1 MTPKQ
6 LFLIVFAHRY
16 VAAAVFVLVA
26 IAGGIFTWA
35 TPKTY
40 LASTDL
46 LVDSRADPI
55 VGAQALGT
63 PNYLATQIAI
73 IQSERVAIGVVKRLR
88 IENTPTLV
96 DQWKIATKGKVP
108 LENYYANMLR
118 RGLLAEPLRGSN
130 VIRLTFE
137 AADPK
142 FATAVANTYAQ
153 AYLDLTIDLKVEPVR
168 QYADWFDERLK
179 SLRDNVETAQ
189 AKLSAYQQDKNI
201 VGNDQRADEETQRL
215 DALMAQLVA
224 IQGESM
230 AIGSRQKTS
239 GGELSPDIQ
248 ASPVVQGLR
257 GDLSK
262 AESKMSEL
270 KVTLGPNHPERI
282 QLEQTINALNQ
293 QLEQEMRRVSGGTNM
308 AKTTAGL
315 RESELRR
322 VIAAQRERV
331 LSLRAE
337 RDQVSV
343 LSQDVDAAKRIYDSV
358 LQRTNQLNL
367 EKQTDQANV
376 SILSPAIEPTAPAK
390 PNIPKYIAGSLLA
403 ALAAGLGAALGLEM
417 LNRKVRV
424 IGDIMIE
431 GVPVLGVIERG
442 GDSYSMGERIA
453 LFKKFFTKRKQRKE
467 KAAES
472 RLAGLS

>member
-6 LFLIVFAHRY
+6 LLLIVFAHRY
-16 VAAAVFVLVA
+16 AAVAMFVVVA
-26 IAGGIFTWA
+26 IAGAIFTWN

-55 VGAQALGT
+55 AGAQNIGS

-96 DQWKIATKGKVP
+96 DQWKAATKGKVP

-118 RGLLAEPLRGSN
+118 RGVVAEPLRGSN

-189 AKLSAYQQDKNI
+189 AKLSAYQRDKNI

-215 DALMAQLVA
+215 DALTAQLVA
-224 IQGESM
+224 LQGENM

-248 ASPVVQGLR
+248 ASATVQGLR
-257 GDLSK
+257 SELSK
-262 AESKMSEL
+262 AEGKMSEL
-270 KVTLGPNHPERI
+270 KVSLGPNHPERI
-282 QLEQTINALNQ
+282 QLEQTINTLNQ
-293 QLEQEMRRVSGGTNM
+293 QLEQEMRRVSGGTNV

-315 RESELRR
+315 REAELRR

-337 RDQVSV
+337 RDQMAV
-343 LSQDVDAAKRIYDSV
+343 LAQDVEAAKRIYDSV

-376 SILSPAIEPTAPAK
+376 SILSPAIEPDQPAR
-390 PNIPKYIAGSLLA
+390 PNIPKYIAGSLLG
-403 ALAAGLGAALGLEM
+403 ALAAAIGAALGLEM
-417 LNRKVRV
+417 LNRRVRV

-431 GVPVLGVIERG
+431 DVPVLGVIERG
-442 GDSYSMGERIA
+442 GENYSLGERLE

-467 KAAES
+467 KAAENQ
-472 RLAGLS
+472 LAGLS

>member
-16 VAAAVFVLVA
+16 IAAAMFVLVA
-26 IAGGIFTWA
+26 IAGGFVTWT

-40 LASTDL
+40 VASTDL

-55 VGAQALGT
+55 AGAQNIGT
-63 PNYLATQIAI
+63 PNYLATQVAI

-88 IENTPTLV
+88 IANTPTLV
-96 DQWKIATKGKVP
+96 DQWKAATQGKLP

-118 RGLLAEPLRGSN
+118 RGVLAEPLRGSN

-142 FATAVANTYAQ
+142 FATAVVNTYAQ

-189 AKLSAYQQDKNI
+189 AKLSAYQREKNI
-201 VGNDQRADEETQRL
+201 VESDTKADQETQRL
-215 DALMAQLVA
+215 DALLSQLVS
-224 IQGESM
+224 IQGETM
-230 AIGSRQKTS
+230 ALGSRQKTS
-239 GGELSPDIQ
+239 GGELSPDVQ
-248 ASPVVQGLR
+248 ASTTVQSLR
-257 GDLSK
+257 AELGK
-262 AESKMSEL
+262 AESKLSEL
-270 KVTLGPNHPERI
+270 KVSLGPNHPQRI
-282 QLEQTINALNQ
+282 QLDVQIAELKQ
-293 QLEQEMRRVSGGTNM
+293 QLEQEMRHVSGGTRV

-315 RESELRR
+315 REAELRN
-322 VIAAQRERV
+322 VIAAQKERV

-337 RDQVSV
+337 RDQMSV
-343 LSQDVDAAKRIYDSV
+343 LAQDVEAAKRIYDSV
-358 LQRTNQLNL
+358 LQRSNQLNL

-376 SILSPAIEPTAPAK
+376 SILSPAVEPTQPAK
-390 PNIPKYIAGSLLA
+390 PNIPKYIAGTLLG
-403 ALAAGLGAALGLEM
+403 ALAAAVGAAFGLEM
-417 LNRKVRV
+417 LNRRVRV
-424 IGDIMIE
+424 IGDIMIDD
-431 GVPVLGVIERG
+431 VPVLGVIERG
-442 GDSYSMGERIA
+442 DGAYSVGERME